1 MDRAASNV
9 IAKEQLQIRRM
20 IKHGTAMSERECEE
34 ALEKLASAVE
44 RLQELAAHMDRDFSC
59 DLDVEQFLRIARS
72 FSNTAN
78 EVAQLYAKDGT

>member
-20 IKHGTAMSERECEE
+20 IKHGTSLSEQECEE

-44 RLQELAAHMDRDFSC
+44 RLQELAAQMDREFSC
-59 DLDVEQFLRIARS
+59 DLDVEQFLQIARS
-72 FSNTAN
+72 FSSAAN
-78 EVAQLYAKDGT
+78 EVVQIYAKAGT